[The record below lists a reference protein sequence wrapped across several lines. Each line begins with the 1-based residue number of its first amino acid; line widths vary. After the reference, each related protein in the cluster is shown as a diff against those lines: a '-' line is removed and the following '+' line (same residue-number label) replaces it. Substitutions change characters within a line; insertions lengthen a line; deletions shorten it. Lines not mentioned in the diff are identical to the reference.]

1 MAVDRCMNNALTKTT
16 NQKHIAILRII
27 AGAPLFAFGI
37 MHLTG
42 AMPMKPLIEAAGLP
56 MPGITA
62 MITPPMMIL
71 AGLLLLIGAFARIGA
86 VIGIGTML
94 GAVMTHIKIPSDAW
108 PIPAE
113 TAPNPNPYIPML
125 LFAVIIIVFSAY
137 VIYKGAGA
145 WSIDGKGAGSGS
157 DSSPAPEAA

>member
-27 AGAPLFAFGI
+27 AGAPLFAFGL

-42 AMPMKPLIEAAGLP
+42 MMPMKPLIEAAGLP

-113 TAPNPNPYIPML
+113 TAPNPDD
-125 LFAVIIIVFSAY
+125 
-137 VIYKGAGA
+137 
-145 WSIDGKGAGSGS
+145 IDAP
-157 DSSPAPEAA
+157 DEVNEEADPADKAEPPEDFGDGRYL